1 MDRLILLLTH
11 APDLPTASPILV
23 SGRDICFW
31 FSTICRGAWTTV
43 SPFWRGFKTKLTDPL
58 SRGKAVC
65 TTDTIRRSWEVQI
78 GKNSQNFSSEI
89 QDPATPVKSLSWQ
102 FCRRLARRQQCGKMV
117 INVSTGGGSQILK
130 PLRHFLQFLK
140 RCGIQPQ
147 LGEKTSFWIKLSLL
161 PKKCAYTIFLLT
173 CLHCLTGTRPHS
185 LLGTWG
191 ENFEI

>member
-1 MDRLILLLTH
+1 M
-11 APDLPTASPILV
+11 
-23 SGRDICFW
+23 
-31 FSTICRGAWTTV
+31 
-43 SPFWRGFKTKLTDPL
+43 TDPL

-161 PKKCAYTIFLLT
+161 PQKM
-173 CLHCLTGTRPHS
+173 CLHYFSSHLPTLLDRHS
-185 LLGTWG
+185 ATLSVGHLG